1 MPLGIRQTKRSD
13 RTASPFAEGIRSAI
27 RVLIT
32 AAVGALLVGS
42 LGLLRAGTAAAGP
55 NCDKANQRL
64 AQTGRGDRDFDGLSN
79 CEEKRILGTSAKDPD
94 SDDDGL
100 DDGDELAAG
109 TDPLD
114 PDSDDDGLP
123 DGQEEAIGSDPLDPD
138 SDDDG
143 ELDGDDPDPAN
154 DLDAEIEGP
163 LDAITCP
170 AGGPGSLTLLGIE
183 VALDGTEEYDGAES
197 CEDLAARFAANGG
210 AHVEVE
216 VAGVLGSF
224 TALEVDLDD
233 ADNDGS
239 PDHVDDDDDDDGIPD
254 DDDDDDDG
262 DGMDD
267 DSDDDDPVS

>member
-1 MPLGIRQTKRSD
+1 MRFAVTACRRSGSDPAFGKLLRGAARGLLG
-13 RTASPFAEGIRSAI
+13 
-27 RVLIT
+27 V
-32 AAVGALLVGS
+32 AVGVLLVGS
-42 LGLLRAGTAAAGP
+42 LGLFRVGTAAAGL
-55 NCDKANQRL
+55 NCDRANQRL
-64 AQTGRGDRDFDGLSN
+64 AETGRGDRDFDGLSN

-100 DDGDELAAG
+100 DDGDELAMG

-114 PDSDDDGLP
+114 PDSDDDGLE
-123 DGQEEAIGSDPLDPD
+123 DGEEEHIGSDPLDAD

-143 ELDGDDPDPAN
+143 EIDGDDPDPAN
-154 DLDAEIEGP
+154 DLDSEIEGD
-163 LDAITCP
+163 LDAISCP

-197 CEDLAARFAANGG
+197 CEDLAARFAADGG

-233 ADNDGS
+233 ADHDGRPDLVDDDDDNDGI
-239 PDHVDDDDDDDGIPD
+239 PDVDDDDDDN
-254 DDDDDDDG
+254 

-267 DSDDDDPVS
+267 DADDDDPMS